1 MSMFFLES
9 FQVEKTG
16 DTFMYFFHVQP
27 ILTKLLNATKL
38 SGKFEGFLQN
48 EKNKIEM
55 RYKEIIG
62 SIITATTVQGAVNFR
77 SQMFFSFITRTI
89 NQILSNHLV
98 H

>member
-27 ILTKLLNATKL
+27 ILTKLLNTTKL
-38 SGKFEGFLQN
+38 SGKFDGFLQN
-48 EKNKIEM
+48 DKNKIEM